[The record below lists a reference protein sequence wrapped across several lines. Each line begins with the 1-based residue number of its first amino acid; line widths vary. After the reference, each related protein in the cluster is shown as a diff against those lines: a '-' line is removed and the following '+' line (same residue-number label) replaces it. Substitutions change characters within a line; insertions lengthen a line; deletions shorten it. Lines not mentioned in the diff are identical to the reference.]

1 MNLNEYFSNYK
12 FFKNKIIVISAKD
25 EASKYF
31 NLFTEKRKYS
41 LIKEIKYRNSY
52 IAVID
57 IKRQFYYEH
66 TSNDMYECSYKV
78 KDKFIDIISAG
89 YDKGNKSSIK
99 IDDTEYSCNRRGLNV
114 AVFNYRTLTLIDKF
128 YCDTY
133 SDQFLT
139 IRR

>member
-1 MNLNEYFSNYK
+1 M
-12 FFKNKIIVISAKD
+12 
-25 EASKYF
+25 
-31 NLFTEKRKYS
+31 
-41 LIKEIKYRNSY
+41 
-52 IAVID
+52 ID